1 MEQKFSNPK
10 RETNNLYESQVFMWR
25 AKQGIQN
32 HYPRKHRQKKKNL
45 RSSSNSKSGNKT
57 EHQHTKPASGN
68 KLRPKTHT
76 HTQESPVK
84 SCCLLEIE
92 ARQTHASTIRNHN
105 NASDSATAIRSP
117 PCPLVSAQILSHAR
131 GPLTLRLQP
140 PRTRRNDAT
149 TNRWNDGE
157 VKDCGG
163 RERAPRPHGRIN
175 NTTPWA
181 RHPSRPCPHTHR
193 PIILPRPC

>member
-57 EHQHTKPASGN
+57 EHQHTKPASG
-68 KLRPKTHT
+68 RPKTHT

-149 TNRWNDGE
+149 T
-157 VKDCGG
+157 
-163 RERAPRPHGRIN
+163 RPGIG
-175 NTTPWA
+175 T
-181 RHPSRPCPHTHR
+181 
-193 PIILPRPC
+193 LQ